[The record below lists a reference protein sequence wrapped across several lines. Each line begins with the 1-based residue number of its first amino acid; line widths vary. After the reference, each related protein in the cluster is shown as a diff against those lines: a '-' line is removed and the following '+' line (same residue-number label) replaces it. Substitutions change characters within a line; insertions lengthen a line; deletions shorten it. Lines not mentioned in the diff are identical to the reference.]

1 MGSVKRT
8 SVNTKKNKINI
19 KKQNRVKQMLNKTN
33 VTYFLIGICDI
44 VLVLFCAFKNRVQY
58 TVIFDKSFLVGK
70 TSDMLFGKNYINLII
85 TFFFYV
91 YLLLMNR
98 FFLKRRNTKKFLVG
112 SFFAFI
118 IVNFVLFYLC
128 TKRVY

>member
-1 MGSVKRT
+1 MSNVKKA
-8 SVNTKKNKINI
+8 SANTKKSQINI
-19 KKQNRVKQMLNKTN
+19 KKRNRVMINKTN

-44 VLVLFCAFKNRVQY
+44 FLVLFCAFKNKVQY
-58 TVIFDKSFLVGK
+58 TVIFDESFLVGK
-70 TSDMLFGKNYINLII
+70 TRDMIFGKNYINLII

-118 IVNFVLFYLC
+118 IANFVLFYLC